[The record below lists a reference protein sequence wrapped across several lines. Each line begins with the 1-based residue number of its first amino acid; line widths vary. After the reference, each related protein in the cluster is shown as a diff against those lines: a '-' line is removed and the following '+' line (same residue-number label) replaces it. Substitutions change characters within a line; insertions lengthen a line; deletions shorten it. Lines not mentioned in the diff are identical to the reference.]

1 VITLLAF
8 VAIGL
13 VAALVLV
20 TYVQHLYYE
29 SLRLR
34 PRERASLE
42 FFKSELQDR
51 IGVDSDRGVLTF
63 SVVKHTALLLLGMV
77 FLLLNPEFRRAG
89 GTLKPLVEAGVTA
102 WLTMLAATYV
112 APHLLY
118 RRSSGRW
125 LAPLVPLLRLLA
137 LLARPLVTIFGFFQS
152 LTELTENVEAAEEAP
167 TPAENVEA
175 LITAGAEEGLIEE
188 SDRELIQSVVA
199 FGDKTV
205 REVMT
210 PRPSM
215 VAIGADQSLEDLR
228 QLVINEQYSRIP
240 VFEGSIDHV
249 IGFVHVRDMFEL
261 DEEDR
266 KHKTVRELIRPIRFV
281 PETKAVNDLLR
292 EMQTDRAHM
301 AIAIDEYGNTAGL
314 ATMED
319 LVEEVFGEIQD
330 EHEPERDVTQ
340 EADGNY
346 VVSGNFGLDRLEE
359 LMDFH
364 PVGQPESTTVGGL
377 LMEWLGRVPQ
387 PGESIEREGIK
398 IEVLASNELRVEQ
411 VRVARMGQINHA

>member
-1 VITLLAF
+1 VSTLLVF
-8 VAIGL
+8 LAIALGALL
-13 VAALVLV
+13 VVV

-34 PRERASLE
+34 QRERASLE
-42 FFKSELQDR
+42 YFKSALQAR
-51 IGVDSDRGVLTF
+51 ICAEPDRGVLTF
-63 SVVKHTALLLLGMV
+63 SVIKHTGLMLLGVV
-77 FLLLNPEFRRAG
+77 FLLLSPKWTAQS
-89 GTLKPLVEAGVTA
+89 LAEAFVGA
-102 WLTMLAATYV
+102 WLTMLGATYI
-112 APHLLY
+112 APHILY

-125 LAPLVPLLRLLA
+125 LGPLAPALRGLVILA
-137 LLARPLVTIFGFFQS
+137 YPLVTLFGFFQALS
-152 LTELTENVEAAEEAP
+152 DLTERAATVEEPP

-210 PRPSM
+210 PRPSI
-215 VAIGADQSLEDLR
+215 VAIGADESLEDLR
-228 QLVINEQYSRIP
+228 ELVINEQYSRIP
-240 VFEGSIDHV
+240 VFEGSIDHI
-249 IGFVHVRDMFEL
+249 IGFVHMRDMFEL
-261 DEEDR
+261 EEEDR
-266 KHKTVRELIRPIRFV
+266 KRRTVRELVRPIRFV

-292 EMQTDRAHM
+292 EMQDDRAHM
-301 AIAIDEYGNTAGL
+301 AIAVDEYGNTAGL

-319 LVEEVFGEIQD
+319 LMEEVFGEIQD

-340 EADGNY
+340 EASGDY

-364 PVGQPESTTVGGL
+364 PGEEPESTTVGGL

-387 PGESIEREGIK
+387 PGESVARDGIK
-398 IEVLASNELRVEQ
+398 IEVLASNDLRVEQ
-411 VRVARMGQINHA
+411 VRVSRTEPTHHA

>member
-1 VITLLAF
+1 VNTLLVLLAIALGVLLV
-8 VAIGL
+8 VA
-13 VAALVLV
+13 

-42 FFKSELQDR
+42 YFKATLQAR
-51 IGVDSDRGVLTF
+51 IGVEPDRGVLTF
-63 SVVKHTALLLLGMV
+63 SVIKHTALLSLGV
-77 FLLLNPEFRRAG
+77 LFLLLSPKRTAES
-89 GTLKPLVEAGVTA
+89 LVGAFVGA
-102 WLTMLAATYV
+102 WLTMLVATYI
-112 APHLLY
+112 APHVLY

-125 LAPLVPLLRLLA
+125 LGPLAPGLRALVILA
-137 LLARPLVTIFGFFQS
+137 YPLVTLFGFFQTLS
-152 LTELTENVEAAEEAP
+152 DLTESAEAIEEPP

-210 PRPSM
+210 PRPSI

-240 VFEGSIDHV
+240 VFEGSIDQIV
-249 IGFVHVRDMFEL
+249 GFVHVRDMFEL
-261 DEEDR
+261 EEADR
-266 KHKTVRELIRPIRFV
+266 KLRTVRELVRPIRFV

-292 EMQTDRAHM
+292 EMQEDRAHM
-301 AIAIDEYGNTAGL
+301 AIAVDEYGNTAGL

-319 LVEEVFGEIQD
+319 LMEEVFGEIQD

-340 EADGNY
+340 EANGDY

-359 LMDFH
+359 LMDFK
-364 PVGQPESTTVGGL
+364 PGEQPESTTVGGL
-377 LMEWLGRVPQ
+377 LMEWLGTVPQ
-387 PGESIEREGIK
+387 PGESVARDGIK
-398 IEVLASNELRVEQ
+398 IEVLASNDLRVEQ
-411 VRVARMGQINHA
+411 VRVSRVEPAGHA